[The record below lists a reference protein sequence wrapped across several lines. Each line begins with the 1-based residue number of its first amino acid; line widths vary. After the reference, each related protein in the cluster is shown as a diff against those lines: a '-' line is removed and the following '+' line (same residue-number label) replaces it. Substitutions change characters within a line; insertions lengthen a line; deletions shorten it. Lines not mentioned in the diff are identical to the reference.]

1 MYSSLFHNIKNMGS
15 SLRTIRI
22 NQITINIL
30 IISRPTKI
38 LMSNTNMFITNSF
51 YIFFTISIN
60 SFLLTNHISSV
71 HNFNTFTMIS
81 FSNITNTHKSISIN
95 TDTFKFNTRSS
106 SIKPIKLSKEITRS
120 NSCFISTN
128 YFCIS
133 FISFFNIFKVRSSSI
148 FFKCSR
154 IIKYINK

>member
-1 MYSSLFHNIKNMGS
+1 MYSSLFHNIKNMSS

-38 LMSNTNMFITNSF
+38 LMSNTNIIRTYSF
-51 YIFFTISIN
+51 NIFFTISFN
-60 SFLLTNHISSV
+60 SFSSTNSISII
-71 HNFNTFTMIS
+71 HNFNTFFMIG
-81 FSNITNTHKSISIN
+81 FSNITNTHKSISVN
-95 TDTFKFNTRSS
+95 TNTFKFNTRCS

-120 NSCFISTN
+120 NSCFISAN

-133 FISFFNIFKVRSSSI
+133 FISFFDIFKIRSSSI